1 MEAGIVTKEVEV
13 LVDELQHI
21 TLKLTLDEAI
31 DIGQFV
37 HTLKY
42 RGIDKMFSEEELED
56 IYKLDKTLDAAV
68 KTCLEEFDRDGLK
81 IEG

>member
-1 MEAGIVTKEVEV
+1 MKAGIVTKEVEV

-21 TLKLTLDEAI
+21 TLELTLDEAI
-31 DIGQFV
+31 DIGQFI

-42 RGIDKMFSEEELED
+42 RKIDKMFSEEELED
-56 IYKLDKTLDAAV
+56 IYKLDRTLDAAV
-68 KTCLEEFDRDGLK
+68 KPCLEEFDQDGLR

>member
-1 MEAGIVTKEVEV
+1 MKAGIVTKEVEV

-21 TLKLTLDEAI
+21 TLELTLDEAV
-31 DIGQFV
+31 DIGQFI

-42 RGIDKMFSEEELED
+42 RKVDELFTKEELED
-56 IYKLDKTLDAAV
+56 IYKLDRVVTAAV
-68 KTCLEEFDRDGLK
+68 NTCLEEFDQDGLR